1 MRLRRPAVL
10 TLVIGTLHALAA
22 TAALGAAGGGS
33 GGFSGGGGG
42 GGSGGG
48 FGGGSGSGSG
58 SGGDTNPWVL
68 AVMLIGMMVF
78 IIWSTLR
85 SRRKRRAAAGT
96 WDPAEAARRDRATED
111 ARRARVERVARASLV
126 AADDDP
132 YFASD
137 TVVPQAEALFR
148 DVQSAWDARDEAA
161 LARLVAPDLMVEW
174 SRRLADFARKG
185 WHNVVRVHDPV
196 RIEYV
201 GLINREDDD
210 EDRVV
215 VRVSA
220 TLDDYVETREGA
232 RMNHVGMDSPVAT
245 VREYWTL
252 RHHDERW
259 RLVSIEQDRE
269 GEHHLRAEVVAD
281 PADDG
286 ALADESMVEQALANR
301 ITDGMKIAELADL
314 DFDGDALTAA
324 RDLSLVDQRFDPGVI
339 EVAVRRAVAAWA
351 EAVDGPDDALLELAG
366 PGAVRSML
374 YPAGEEHVRLV
385 VRGPHVSALHVR
397 AVDAEAT
404 PAEVHV
410 EAEVEGVRFLED
422 RDTVVVVAGNN
433 RERVAFTE
441 RWTLTLDE
449 TSDEHP
455 WRITA
460 AVPSPLP

>member
-1 MRLRRPAVL
+1 MRLRRTAML
-10 TLVIGTLHALAA
+10 ALAIGTLHALAA
-22 TAALGAAGGGS
+22 SAALGAAGGGS

-42 GGSGGG
+42 GGGSGGG

-58 SGGDTNPWVL
+58 GSDNPWLL
-68 AVMLIGMMVF
+68 AFMLLGMVIF

-111 ARRARVERVARASLV
+111 ARRERVERVARASLV
-126 AADDDP
+126 AAEDDP

-137 TVVPQAEALFR
+137 TVVPQAETLFR
-148 DVQSAWDARDEAA
+148 EVQTAWDARDEAA

-220 TLDDYVETREGA
+220 TLDDYVEDRGGV
-232 RMNHVGMDSPVAT
+232 RMNHVGMDSSVAT

-252 RHHDERW
+252 RYHDERW

-269 GEHHLRAEVVAD
+269 GEYNLRTEVVAD

-301 ITDGMKIAELADL
+301 ITDGVKIAELADL

-374 YPAGEEHVRLV
+374 YPAGAENVRLV

-404 PAEVHV
+404 PPEVHV

-422 RDTVVVVAGNN
+422 RDTVVVVAGSNN
-433 RERVAFTE
+433 ERVAFVE
-441 RWTLTLDE
+441 RWTLALDE
-449 TSDEHP
+449 TSAEHP
-455 WRITA
+455 WRVTA
-460 AVPSPLP
+460 AVPSPL